1 MGLEI
6 NYIDG
11 QTPLS
16 EEEKDGLKIPSIT
29 TREELDE
36 FEQLNIEKAIQWT
49 FGKKIKAE
57 ELLSEK
63 FVKDLHKRMYG
74 DVWKWAG
81 SFRNSEKN
89 LGIKS
94 YLIPVQLKQLIDDAK
109 FWYEN
114 NTFPSVEIAI
124 RFKHE
129 LVSIHCFPNG
139 NGRHSRLMAD
149 LILEKLYGEPF
160 LSWGSSNLVNVPD
173 KRKEYIVALKQADK
187 RQIEPLISFAKS

>member
-16 EEEKDGLKIPSIT
+16 EEEKEGLKIPSIT
-29 TREELDE
+29 TRQELDE

-49 FGKKIKAE
+49 IGKKIKHE
-57 ELLSEK
+57 ELFSEK
-63 FVKDLHKRMYG
+63 FIMDLHKRMYG
-74 DVWKWAG
+74 EVWKWAG
-81 SFRNSEKN
+81 TFRNSEKN
-89 LGIKS
+89 LGVKS
-94 YLIPVQLKQLIDDAK
+94 FLIPVSLKQLLGDAL

-114 NTFPSVEIAI
+114 KTFPPDEMAI
-124 RFKHE
+124 RFKHQ

-149 LILEKLYGEPF
+149 LIMEKIYNEPI
-160 LSWGSSNLVNVPD
+160 LNWGNSDLIKATD
-173 KRKEYIVALKQADK
+173 KRKAYIAAIKKADNHDI
-187 RQIEPLISFAKS
+187 QSLISFAKS